1 MKPARLAAPRIDELV
16 LTGLADGDDAELM
29 SGATLEGM
37 HFTAADVS
45 ERDLTGVRLIE
56 CELSGVVAH
65 EARLRGAVISET
77 RIERLEAPV
86 LHAPRA
92 ELRDV
97 VITGSRLGSVE
108 FIDNRWQSVRF
119 IGCKLGFVNLRG
131 SELRDLR
138 FTDCDIEELD
148 LGNARAERVAFD
160 GCELRALAV
169 TGATLRDVDLRGL
182 DFTAMSTLDGI
193 AGLRGATLDSTQVA
207 LLAPSLATHLGI
219 RIID

>member
-1 MKPARLAAPRIDELV
+1 MKPARLAAPRIDDLV
-16 LTGLADGDDAELM
+16 LRGLVEGSDAELM
-29 SGATLEGM
+29 PGAALEGLK
-37 HFTAADVS
+37 FTAADLS
-45 ERDLTGVRLIE
+45 ERDLTGLRLSE
-56 CELSGVVAH
+56 CELSGVIAH

-77 RIERLEAPV
+77 VIERLEAPV

-97 VITGSRLGSVE
+97 VVSGSRLGSVE

-160 GCELRALAV
+160 DCGLRALAV

-182 DFTAMSTLDGI
+182 DFATMSTLDGI
-193 AGLRGATLDSTQVA
+193 AGLRGATLDRMQVT
-207 LLAPSLATHLGI
+207 LLAASLAAHLGI
-219 RIID
+219 RIAD

>member
-1 MKPARLAAPRIDELV
+1 MKPARPASPRIDALV
-16 LTGLADGDDAELM
+16 LTDLVDGDDADLVA
-29 SGATLEGM
+29 GAVVEGRR
-37 HFTAADVS
+37 FAAADLS
-45 ERDLTGVRLIE
+45 ERDLTGLRVDE
-56 CELSGVVAH
+56 CEFGGVAAH
-65 EARLRGAVISET
+65 ETRLRGVVIRET
-77 RIERLEAPV
+77 LVERLEAPV

-97 VITGSRLGSVE
+97 VIAGSRLGSVE

-119 IGCKLGFVNLRG
+119 VGCKLGFVNLRG
-131 SELRDLR
+131 SEIRDVR

-182 DFTAMSTLDGI
+182 DFAAMSSLEGV
-193 AGLRGATLDSTQVA
+193 AGLRGATLDSMQVA
-207 LLAPSLATHLGI
+207 LLAPSLASHFGI

>member
-1 MKPARLAAPRIDELV
+1 MKQPRLAAPRIDELRLV
-16 LTGLADGDDAELM
+16 DLVEGDEAELSASQALEGRRFTGLDL
-29 SGATLEGM
+29 
-37 HFTAADVS
+37 S
-45 ERDLTGVRLIE
+45 ERDLTGLRLTE
-56 CELSGVVAH
+56 CELRGVVAH
-65 EARLRGAVISET
+65 DARLRGSVIRET
-77 RIERLEAPV
+77 LIERLEAPV

-97 VITGSRLGSVE
+97 EISGSRLGSVE

-119 IGCKLGFVNLRG
+119 VGCKLGFVNLRG

-193 AGLRGATLDSTQVA
+193 AGLRGATLDHMQVA
-207 LLAPSLATHLGI
+207 LLAPSLASHLGI
-219 RIID
+219 RIAD

>member
-1 MKPARLAAPRIDELV
+1 MKPARLAPPRIDELV
-16 LTGLADGDDAELM
+16 LTDLVDGDDADLVA
-29 SGATLEGM
+29 GAVVEGRR
-37 HFTAADVS
+37 FTAADLS
-45 ERDLTGVRLIE
+45 ERDLTGLRVDE
-56 CELSGVVAH
+56 CELRGVSAH
-65 EARLRGAVISET
+65 ETRLRGAAIRGTS
-77 RIERLEAPV
+77 IERLEAPV

-97 VITGSRLGSVE
+97 VISGSRLGSVE

-119 IGCKLGFVNLRG
+119 VGCKLGFVNLRG
-131 SELRDLR
+131 AEIRDLR

-160 GCELRALAV
+160 GCEVRALAV

-182 DFTAMSTLDGI
+182 DFAAMSSLEGI
-193 AGLRGATLDSTQVA
+193 AGLRGATLDGMQVA
-207 LLAPSLATHLGI
+207 LLAPSLASHIGI